1 MNIYGNIQVKYIHIV
16 NKYSTLILM
25 IILHYYTKICI
36 ITPYVYQF
44 KLQRTGA
51 TVADV
56 SLELESAKIDE

>member
-25 IILHYYTKICI
+25 IILHYDTKICI

-44 KLQRTGA
+44 KL
-51 TVADV
+51 
-56 SLELESAKIDE
+56 